1 MRTVPA
7 LATPFGDE
15 HLREIPLPDAPLVR
29 VVAQLRFA
37 EIASVVKREFI
48 GAFQEAIRE
57 GYPILRE
64 ERGLALVVGP
74 EGVAQQSTEQIWR
87 FHSADG
93 QWRVSLAPTF
103 VALETDR
110 YGSRGDFLGRFET
123 VISATATYL
132 APDFWDRLGVR
143 YVDRI
148 ERPDALE
155 RLPELIRPEVLGFA
169 ADSQLVAA
177 SLETSLTQ
185 AQFAV
190 AQDRQLVTRT
200 GILPGG
206 AVLDPSIP
214 AASSRSWMLD
224 IDMAIAGQFA
234 FDAAD
239 VMSRSRELAAGV
251 YRFFRWSVTA
261 DFLRVFGASEAD
273 LAEEGAT

>member
-1 MRTVPA
+1 MGTVPA

-15 HLREIPLPDAPLVR
+15 PLREIPLPDAPLVR

-110 YGSRGDFLGRFET
+110 YDSRDDFLSRFET

-148 ERPDALE
+148 EKPDALE
-155 RLPELIRPEVLGFA
+155 RLSQLVRPEVLGFA
-169 ADSQLVAA
+169 ADSQLVAT
-177 SLETSLTQ
+177 SLETSLAQ

-190 AQDRQLVTRT
+190 QDRQLVART

-214 AASSRSWMLD
+214 AAPSRSWMLD
-224 IDMAIAGQFA
+224 IDMASTGQFP
-234 FDAAD
+234 FDAAN
-239 VMSRSRELAAGV
+239 VMSRSQELAAGV
-251 YRFFRWSVTA
+251 YRFFRWAVTA
-261 DFLRVFGASEAD
+261 EFLRVFGASEAD
-273 LAEEGAT
+273 LAEEDET